1 MPVKNRLAELH
12 DEITAWRRDL
22 HENPEIL
29 YDLPRTSALVADRLH
44 DFGCDE
50 VVTGIGRSG
59 VVGVIRG
66 RSDTKGAA
74 IGLRAD
80 MDALPMSE
88 KTGLPHASKTPGK
101 MHACGHDGHTA
112 MLLGAAKYL
121 SETRNFDGTV
131 VLIFQPAEEG
141 GAGALAM
148 IEDGLMDRW
157 GVREVYGM
165 HNEPGLPVG
174 EFGVAPGPIMAAA
187 DELRVVVRGR
197 GGHAAQPHNV
207 IDPVPAA
214 CATVMALQT
223 VASRSVDPI
232 QSVVVSICVMQTES
246 AAANVIDDT
255 VTLAGTVRTLDEK
268 VRDLAESRIK
278 QIVTATAEA
287 HGCTAEVTYNRGYPV
302 TVNHDENAR
311 LAAQVAEAVAGQGR
325 VRWGR
330 PPRMGAEDFSY
341 MLQARPGAFV
351 HIGNG
356 DTKKVHHPEYDFND
370 AAIPYG
376 CSFFA
381 ELIERRM
388 PAA

>member
-1 MPVKNRLAELH
+1 MTIIKRAEDLKA
-12 DEITAWRRDL
+12 DVRNWRRDI
-22 HENPEIL
+22 HAHPETAYEEI
-29 YDLPRTSALVADRLH
+29 RTGDVVAAKLEE
-44 DFGCDE
+44 FGIE
-50 VVTGIGRSG
+50 VHRGLAKTG
-59 VVGVIRG
+59 VVGTLKAGNGNR
-66 RSDTKGAA
+66 A

-80 MDALPMSE
+80 MDALHLHE
-88 KTGLPHASKTPGK
+88 KNTFDHASKNPGK

-121 SETRNFDGTV
+121 AETRNFDGTV

-148 IEDGLMDRW
+148 IEDGLMERW

-246 AAANVIDDT
+246 AATNVIDDT

-268 VRDLAESRIK
+268 VRDLADARIK

-287 HGCTAEVTYNRGYPV
+287 HGCTAEVSYNRGYPV

-311 LAAQVAEAVAGQGR
+311 LAAEVAEAVAGQGR

-388 PAA
+388 PAG

>member
-29 YDLPRTSALVADRLH
+29 YDLPRTSALVAQKLR

-50 VVTGIGRSG
+50 VVAGIGRSG

-66 RSDTKGAA
+66 RSDTQGACV
-74 IGLRAD
+74 GLRAD

-88 KTGLPHASKTPGK
+88 KTGLPHASKTAGK

-121 SETRNFDGTV
+121 AETRNFDGRV
-131 VLIFQPAEEG
+131 VVIFQPAEEG
-141 GAGALAM
+141 GAGAKAM
-148 IEDGLMDRW
+148 IDDGLMDRFAI
-157 GVREVYGM
+157 REVYGM

-214 CATVMALQT
+214 CATVLALQT
-223 VASRSVDPI
+223 VASRAVDPLK
-232 QSVVVSICVMQTES
+232 SVVVSICVMQTES
-246 AAANVIDDT
+246 AATNVIDDT
-255 VTLAGTVRTLDEK
+255 VTLAGTVRTLDES
-268 VRDLAESRIK
+268 VRDLAQARIVS
-278 QIVTATAEA
+278 IARSTAEA
-287 HGCTAEVTYNRGYPV
+287 YGCTADITYNRGYPV
-302 TVNHDENAR
+302 TVNHDENAHI
-311 LAAQVAEAVAGQGR
+311 AAAVAEAVAGQGR
-325 VRWGR
+325 VRFGR

-356 DTKKVHHPEYDFND
+356 DTPKVHHPEYDFND

-381 ELIERRM
+381 ELVERRM
-388 PAA
+388 PAG

>member
-1 MPVKNRLAELH
+1 MPIKNRFADMLP
-12 DEITAWRRDL
+12 EITGWRHHL
-22 HENPEIL
+22 HENPELL
-29 YDLPRTSALVADRLH
+29 YEVHETAAFVADRLR
-44 DFGCDE
+44 DFGVDE
-50 VVTGIGRSG
+50 VVTGVGRTG
-59 VVGVIRG
+59 VVGIIRG
-66 RSDTKGAA
+66 KNTRSGRA

-80 MDALPMSE
+80 MDALPIHE
-88 KTGLPHASKTPGK
+88 ATGLPYASKVAGK

-255 VTLAGTVRTLDEK
+255 VTLAVTVRTLDEK

>member
-12 DEITAWRRDL
+12 DDITAWRRDL

-29 YDLPRTSALVADRLH
+29 YDLARTSALVAQRLR

-50 VVTGIGRSG
+50 VVTGVGRAG
-59 VVGVIRG
+59 VVGLIRG
-66 RSDTKGAA
+66 RSDSRGACV
-74 IGLRAD
+74 GLRAD

-112 MLLGAAKYL
+112 MLLGAARYL
-121 SETRNFDGTV
+121 AETRNFDGTV

-148 IEDGLMDRW
+148 IEDGLMDRF
-157 GVREVYGM
+157 GIAEVYGM

-187 DELRVVVRGR
+187 DELCVVIRGR

-223 VASRSVDPI
+223 VASRSVDPLK
-232 QSVVVSICVMQTES
+232 SVVVSICVMQTES
-246 AAANVIDDT
+246 AATNVIDDT
-255 VTLAGTVRTLDEK
+255 VTLAGTVRTLDEA
-268 VRDLAESRIK
+268 VRDLAEARIK
-278 QIVTATAEA
+278 AIATATAEA
-287 HGCTAEVTYNRGYPV
+287 YGCSAQITYDRGYPV
-302 TVNHDENAR
+302 TVNHEDNAR
-311 LAAQVAEAVAGQGR
+311 LAAEVAEAVAGPGR

-341 MLQARPGAFV
+341 MLQSRPGAFV

-356 DTKKVHHPEYDFND
+356 NTAKVHHPEYDFND

-376 CSFFA
+376 CSFLA
-381 ELIERRM
+381 ELVERRM
-388 PAA
+388 PAG

>member
-12 DEITAWRRDL
+12 DDITAWRRDL

-29 YDLPRTSALVADRLH
+29 YDLPRTAALVAQKLR

-50 VVTGIGRSG
+50 VVTGVGRAG
-59 VVGVIRG
+59 VVGLIRG
-66 RSDTKGAA
+66 RSDSRGACV
-74 IGLRAD
+74 GLRAD

-112 MLLGAAKYL
+112 MLLGAARYL
-121 SETRNFDGTV
+121 AETRNFDGTV

-148 IEDGLMDRW
+148 IEDGLMDRF
-157 GVREVYGM
+157 GIAEVYGM

-187 DELRVVVRGR
+187 DELCVVIRGR

-223 VASRSVDPI
+223 VASRSVDPLK
-232 QSVVVSICVMQTES
+232 SVVVSICVMQTES
-246 AAANVIDDT
+246 AATNVIDDT
-255 VTLAGTVRTLDEK
+255 VTLAGTVRTLDEA
-268 VRDLAESRIK
+268 VRDLAEARIK
-278 QIVTATAEA
+278 AIVTATAEA
-287 HGCTAEVTYNRGYPV
+287 YGCSAQITYDRGYPV
-302 TVNHDENAR
+302 TVNHEDNAR
-311 LAAQVAEAVAGQGR
+311 LAAEVAEAVAGPGR

-341 MLQARPGAFV
+341 MLEQVPGAYVFL
-351 HIGNG
+351 GNG
-356 DTKKVHHPEYDFND
+356 DTPMCHHPKYVFDDE
-370 AAIPYG
+370 AIPYG

-381 ELIERRM
+381 ELVERRL
-388 PAA
+388 PTA